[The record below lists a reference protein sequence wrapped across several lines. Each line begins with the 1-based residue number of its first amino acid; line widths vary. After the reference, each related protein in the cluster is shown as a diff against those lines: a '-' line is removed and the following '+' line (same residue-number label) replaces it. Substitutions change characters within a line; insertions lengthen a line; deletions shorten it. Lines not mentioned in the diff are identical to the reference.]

1 MSPRIVPD
9 CSPEIDPANYPGPIC
24 TPHLSVL
31 RNATPPCDVKLL
43 SSNCWLPIVFI
54 ADDFFFVLSPP
65 LMTRFSANFRTRCEY
80 FSTFSPRLECPR
92 GNLERRVRTK
102 KANFP
107 PREIWNIDKHHYRGW
122 KKSANFPSPIWEFF
136 SGEIFV
142 RGWKKKKTDKTS
154 HKAITKLANLFSFE

>member
-31 RNATPPCDVKLL
+31 RNATPPGAVKLL

-54 ADDFFFVLSPP
+54 ADDFFFCPLTPFDDSFFRQFPHSVRIFQHIFTTVGMSSWEFRETGVHKKSKLS
-65 LMTRFSANFRTRCEY
+65 A
-80 FSTFSPRLECPR
+80 PR
-92 GNLERRVRTK
+92 NLKYWQASLSRM
-102 KANFP
+102 
-107 PREIWNIDKHHYRGW
+107 
-122 KKSANFPSPIWEFF
+122 KKSANFPSPIWAFF
-136 SGEIFV
+136 
-142 RGWKKKKTDKTS
+142 GWDFCAGLERKKTDKTS